1 MVQVCVDHCRCQVA
15 GKTVFACVDGPEFD
29 AHEVDFDLLMQRQ
42 RYYMEQEKEAI
53 ALWNQQGCSCAEGK

>member
-1 MVQVCVDHCRCQVA
+1 MCGSCRCQVA

-42 RYYMEQEKEAI
+42 RFYMDQEKEAL
-53 ALWNQQGCSCAEGK
+53 ALWSQRAGTCREGK